1 MPCDDCSRAETC
13 PPCVNE
19 PEDSPHDRCKCG
31 HIRFRHQREDAADR
45 HCANASCQCEDFR
58 PRGKRMVDV
67 ELPEPPLTPEE
78 EEELSPEPSCCGN
91 PNCTCEGSC
100 DCDQA
105 PEDCDCD
112 SSFPDPCPGQEEV
125 PPPRPERR
133 PPYAVAYSV
142 HGHLY
147 EVGVPGDA
155 SVRAV
160 DGALIVTHHLGPVAG
175 IVQILPIINEGGTDG
190 AEPDGR

>member
-1 MPCDDCSRAETC
+1 MAS
-13 PPCVNE
+13 N
-19 PEDSPHDRCKCG
+19 DSSSDRCKCG

-45 HCANASCQCEDFR
+45 HCANASCECEDFQ
-58 PRGKRMVDV
+58 PRSKRVVDV

-78 EEELSPEPSCCGN
+78 EE
-91 PNCTCEGSC
+91 
-100 DCDQA
+100 QA
-105 PEDCDCD
+105 PEDKAKAICGRCYTDHARGSCE
-112 SSFPDPCPGQEEV
+112 PAEA
-125 PPPRPERR
+125 PPQPERR